1 MQQPVQQ
8 TSRLDFLFNASHVM
22 FSQCPSLS
30 RYYMNEF
37 QQTLNEYEL
46 KPTKQI
52 ERLACQSCGE
62 IAIPGLNTRV
72 NIIQKSRRE
81 KKKMKK
87 QTKNLV
93 ESTCLTCGRVKI
105 FHGSFKNKIKT
116 TPSSVPTIPVTTSH
130 ADKIPN
136 TNKTTQ
142 TVKVEETNKKKKN
155 KGKNNNLKALLA
167 KQQTNNSSNNGS
179 LGDFLSGL

>member
-8 TSRLDFLFNASHVM
+8 TSRLDFLFNASNVM

-37 QQTLNEYEL
+37 QQTMNEYEL

-72 NIIQKSRRE
+72 NIIQKNRRE

-105 FHGSFKNKIKT
+105 FHGSFKNKMKIK
-116 TPSSVPTIPVTTSH
+116 PSSVPTTVITSLT
-130 ADKIPN
+130 DKIP
-136 TNKTTQ
+136 NKTTQ
-142 TVKVEETNKKKKN
+142 TVVKVEETNKKKKN

>member
-37 QQTLNEYEL
+37 QQTMNEYEL

-72 NIIQKSRRE
+72 NIIQKNRRE

-105 FHGSFKNKIKT
+105 FHGSFKNKMKT
-116 TPSSVPTIPVTTSH
+116 KPSSVPTIPAIPSLT
-130 ADKIPN
+130 DKIP
-136 TNKTTQ
+136 NKTTQ
-142 TVKVEETNKKKKN
+142 TVVKVEEINKKKKN

>member
-1 MQQPVQQ
+1 
-8 TSRLDFLFNASHVM
+8 
-22 FSQCPSLS
+22 
-30 RYYMNEF
+30 MNEF
-37 QQTLNEYEL
+37 QQTMNEYEL

-72 NIIQKSRRE
+72 NIIQKNRRE

-105 FHGSFKNKIKT
+105 FHGSFKNKMKT
-116 TPSSVPTIPVTTSH
+116 KPSSAPTIPVITSLT
-130 ADKIPN
+130 DKIP
-136 TNKTTQ
+136 NKTTQ
-142 TVKVEETNKKKKN
+142 TVVKVEEINKKKKN